1 MIPANLVNGAAV
13 DALMS
18 YLTQEL
24 YRAQANRAP
33 LERVWSKHHE
43 AYRAKPENEVN
54 NFPFARAANLVI
66 PVVATDLD
74 TIYARLM
81 SMYFGSEGLWS
92 VKPLRPDMVDY
103 APRLEEFLK
112 WAQEHELHM
121 YEPIA
126 DWLLETAKLGTGVLK
141 TRYHREQKKVYE
153 FREVQT
159 PQGVQTLERQ
169 ARVMIH
175 DHPKVEHVSLWNFY
189 VSAGHMDIQVAPWVG
204 ERIMLTWPQI
214 LNRVRGGVY
223 QGMEHLGKWWAINQ
237 GNNVEKN
244 LDRLDNYVPSL
255 GDKFEVHEFWL
266 DYDIDADGEPE
277 AIVCT
282 VHIPTRTLMRLDFN
296 PFFNQEKPYDVSR
309 FLRNEKRFY
318 GIGIAEMLAPF
329 QDEIST
335 MHNQR
340 LDNAT
345 IANMSMFKAL
355 KTGNI
360 KQDEPLFPG
369 RILLVDSMDEIQPLN
384 MGQKYDSTIQNENV
398 SRQYAQGRS
407 GVNDWTGGGDSP
419 SVNYA
424 TATTAVQ
431 QLREGAKRIDQTL
444 RENRRCLGYGV
455 GTKVVEL
462 YQQYNQGGK
471 PFLAMGEKDGQ
482 FVAQVL
488 QFPLEIIRA
497 GVLIDVTAASEAN
510 NKEVESRTNMM
521 LMQQITQYYMQL
533 LQSIQIAINPQAPP
547 ELRAVATEAAKGG
560 SILMRR
566 VLDAAGVQ
574 DIDSIVPDV
583 REILNAGQQQLNP
596 LINALSGGSPMG
608 QGPSSAQGLPPGG
621 GGNSGAQ
628 AGGPQQLGAGSGAPQ
643 PPQGSGQM
651 AGFQAGAGNG

>member
-13 DALMS
+13 DTLMT
-18 YLTQEL
+18 YLSQEIR
-24 YRAQANRAP
+24 RAQAERAP
-33 LERVWSKHHE
+33 LEKVWSTYHR
-43 AYRAKPENEVN
+43 AYRAKPEQEVN

-141 TRYHREQKKVYE
+141 TRYNREQKKVYE
-153 FREVQT
+153 FREVVDQM
-159 PQGVQTLERQ
+159 GRVQTLERQ
-169 ARVMIH
+169 ARIMIH
-175 DHPKVEHVSLWNFY
+175 DCPKVEHVSLWNFY
-189 VSAGHMDIQVAPWVG
+189 VPAGHMDIQIAPWVG
-204 ERIMLTWPQI
+204 ERIMLTWPQVM
-214 LNRVRGGVY
+214 NRVRGGVY
-223 QGMEHLGKWWAINQ
+223 QGIEHLGKWWAVNQ
-237 GNNVEKN
+237 GNTVEKS
-244 LDRLDNYVPSL
+244 LDRLDSYVPSL

-277 AIVCT
+277 AIVAT
-282 VHIPTRTLMRLDFN
+282 IHLPTRTLMRLDFN

-318 GIGIAEMLAPF
+318 GIGIAEMLSPF

-369 RILLVDSMDEIQPLN
+369 RILLVDSMEEIQPLN
-384 MGQKYDSTIQNENV
+384 MGQKFDSTIQNEQT
-398 SRQYAQGRS
+398 SLQYSQRRS

-482 FVAQVL
+482 FVAQIL

-510 NKEVESRTNMM
+510 NKEVEVRTNIM

-547 ELRAVATEAAKGG
+547 ELRAVAMEAAKGG
-560 SILMRR
+560 SVLMRR
-566 VLDAAGVQ
+566 ILDASSVQ
-574 DIDSIVPDV
+574 DIDAIVPDV

-596 LINALSGGSPMG
+596 LIGALGGGSPMA
-608 QGPSSAQGLPPGG
+608 QGPNAAQGLPPGS
-621 GGNSGAQ
+621 GGNSGASS
-628 AGGPQQLGAGSGAPQ
+628 GMPPMLGAGSGAPQ
-643 PPQGSGQM
+643 TPQMSGQM
-651 AGFQAGAGNG
+651 AGH